1 MSSDTVKVRR
11 STKSSYVGLAVMGI
25 VVVILA
31 TGPYTF
37 MTKGTQQSMVILF
50 SFIVLGTMWNLL
62 AGYAGMVSIGQQAYI
77 GLGAYGLVY
86 LANILGINPFVAI
99 PIAVVISGLISIPI
113 SFLAFRLAGG
123 YFAIGTW
130 VIAEVVKLVITQ
142 FKVLGAGAG
151 ISLTGFPK
159 DASTRIALIYWM
171 SLAAVVIAVAVTYFI
186 MRSRLGLGF
195 TAMRDDSVAASSLG
209 VSVTRSK
216 RIVYVIAS
224 MGAGLGGAM
233 IAANALRVQ
242 PDGVFSVTL
251 TAQMIF
257 IVVIGGMCT
266 IEGPIIGAIVF
277 FSLQQWLSDLGAWYL
292 VILGIVAVII
302 VLFLPKG
309 LWGLISGSGRIR
321 LFPTGYRVMS
331 KPTDMSLIK
340 ESS

>member
-1 MSSDTVKVRR
+1 
-11 STKSSYVGLAVMGI
+11 
-25 VVVILA
+25 
-31 TGPYTF
+31 
-37 MTKGTQQSMVILF
+37 
-50 SFIVLGTMWNLL
+50 
-62 AGYAGMVSIGQQAYI
+62 
-77 GLGAYGLVY
+77 
-86 LANILGINPFVAI
+86 
-99 PIAVVISGLISIPI
+99 
-113 SFLAFRLAGG
+113 
-123 YFAIGTW
+123 
-130 VIAEVVKLVITQ
+130 
-142 FKVLGAGAG
+142 
-151 ISLTGFPK
+151 
-159 DASTRIALIYWM
+159 
-171 SLAAVVIAVAVTYFI
+171 
-186 MRSRLGLGF
+186 
-195 TAMRDDSVAASSLG
+195 
-209 VSVTRSK
+209 
-216 RIVYVIAS
+216 
-224 MGAGLGGAM
+224 M

-257 IVVIGGMCT
+257 IVVIGGMGT